1 MTLWRNKRFSLL
13 FLYAEVGRGGK
24 FQEGMVTMG
33 RTLAELLPY
42 TVKLKLGRKL
52 KGISRLIPPGTRRKE
67 KCVSAAA

>member
-1 MTLWRNKRFSLL
+1 
-13 FLYAEVGRGGK
+13 
-24 FQEGMVTMG
+24 MVTTG
-33 RTLAELLPY
+33 RSLAELLPY